1 MFNKEEAHNLMQL
14 KEGYTLKVQATTWS
28 IKEIVEYDWGVEGK
42 SIEYTIISNNGET
55 AYLEVERY
63 EGDYEITFATPANL
77 TSMTLEEAISTKS
90 IVYNGVFFEM
100 EEQYQGAVKNQ
111 TLQTSWTNVKN
122 YIFYDEDET
131 MVVIESLKGEEHKA
145 YYALPIKEK
154 SIKNIKTS

>member
-1 MFNKEEAHNLMQL
+1 
-14 KEGYTLKVQATTWS
+14 
-28 IKEIVEYDWGVEGK
+28 
-42 SIEYTIISNNGET
+42 
-55 AYLEVERY
+55 
-63 EGDYEITFATPANL
+63 
-77 TSMTLEEAISTKS
+77 MTLEEAISTKS